1 MTKDEALDL
10 ALEALEYRALGV
22 TSGGKDLDDRA
33 ITAIKQALAAP
44 VQEPTATVKDSLT
57 TQPAAQPAPVQG
69 YVTGLDVYL
78 DPADMK
84 PKRYPAAQ
92 PAPVQAPIKPDTLS
106 LEQLLRA
113 AVYWGATYAKGD
125 YHDALE
131 GKIYQWI
138 SLRSGA
144 TPPAAPV
151 QEPVQLTIPEGMVL
165 VPYEPSTEMQ
175 EQGSTASGYDL
186 SQKRARHVYQSMIDM
201 HVVREG
207 KQARSAPVQEPV
219 AWMGTDIEGNPNKFR
234 LNPFNGGV
242 ELYKKPQSV
251 KVWDAEGYDALM
263 QELELWKAAAQ
274 RQWVGLTEREIE
286 LLDGMIE
293 VQLDHAKR
301 CDSIANR
308 TMAEK
313 QKGWDMERVALLK
326 KLKENT

>member
-1 MTKDEALDL
+1 MDKDEALKL
-10 ALEALEYRALGV
+10 ALDDLIAEYHME
-22 TSGGKDLDDRA
+22 TSSFAKRVDE
-33 ITAIKQALAAP
+33 IFKQARSAP
-44 VQEPTATVKDSLT
+44 VQEPVAKDNSNYRFD
-57 TQPAAQPAPVQG
+57 PPEAEPAQPAPVQG

-92 PAPVQAPIKPDTLS
+92 P
-106 LEQLLRA
+106 
-113 AVYWGATYAKGD
+113 
-125 YHDALE
+125 
-131 GKIYQWI
+131 
-138 SLRSGA
+138 
-144 TPPAAPV
+144 APV

-234 LNPFNGGV
+234 LNPFNGGI